1 MENNLFSQEDR
12 LTNITAIEIEGLVR
26 DTMQSVAQ
34 WTKISAISGFVGIGI
49 SIITLGITYNQLSS
63 FGSSM
68 LTSYL
73 LTQFAT
79 IVVSFF
85 INLFLFNFSRNLSRS
100 LDDDDQESFVKAS
113 LYLKNYFRM
122 IIIMVIVSVILGLIS
137 GGSAASAIFR
147 LL

>member
-1 MENNLFSQEDR
+1 MENNLYSQEDK
-12 LTNITAIEIEGLVR
+12 LTNVTAIDIEGSIR
-26 DTMQSVAQ
+26 DTMQSLAQ
-34 WTKISAISGFVGIGI
+34 WTKICAISGFVGIGVGI
-49 SIITLGITYNQLSS
+49 LSLGITFSQLSS

-73 LTQFAT
+73 LTQLVTF
-79 IVVSFF
+79 VVSFL
-85 INLFLFNFSRNLSRS
+85 INLFLFYFSRNLNRS

-137 GGSAASAIFR
+137 GGSTASAIFK